1 MNELKRRI
9 GQAAVLVLSVSLAFS
24 MAPASDREF
33 NQIAQHLETHF
44 RYRTTGIPL
53 LPLASFLAGFTR
65 PAGLRRFKLA
75 VFEGPVSYGCRE
87 EKNLGEVVRD
97 ALGPA
102 WHLLVRQQSRRSGDQ
117 TLIFARPAGDGQ
129 ELMIVEVHPSDAI
142 VLQVALDPQ
151 QFARYLMRPDEM
163 GREVSRDLNEAS
175 R

>member
-9 GQAAVLVLSVSLAFS
+9 VQAAVLVLSVSLAFS

-33 NQIAQHLETHF
+33 NQIAQHLETQF
-44 RYRTTGIPL
+44 RYRTTGGPL

-75 VFEGPVSYGCRE
+75 VFQDPISPGWKD
-87 EKNLGEVVRD
+87 EKNLGEVVRA

-102 WHLLVRQQSRRSGDQ
+102 WRMLVRQQSRRTGEQ

-129 ELMIVEVHPSDAI
+129 ELMIVEEHSSDAI
-142 VLQVALDPQ
+142 VLQVTLDPQ

-163 GREVSRDLNEAS
+163 GREVSRDLDEAS